1 MSCSR
6 HPVSICNSIKILPVW
21 ALINSDCILQN
32 DWFHWKHLCSN
43 MSVQDSLLVFIRFK
57 IAKFSWEMV
66 VSLLLSP
73 EVSMGFDVAFHF
85 TSSSNDSLHSFPQ
98 NLPSVYPQ
106 SMLSCWH
113 KPWESISMTV
123 FMNSR
128 TLQPLMPL
136 GDWTWLFKFWGNLLT
151 CEGSDILLQLGCSIV
166 WLYRW
171 RHLILITNDLPKF
184 TQVKSQEV
192 NFTLAQSIRLFSSQ
206 PL

>member
-32 DWFHWKHLCSN
+32 DWFHWKYLCSN
-43 MSVQDSLLVFIRFK
+43 MSVQDSLLAFIRFI

-123 FMNSR
+123 FMNSG
-128 TLQPLMPL
+128 TLQPLLCHWETLSCLQSWSKMNVSCTSGL
-136 GDWTWLFKFWGNLLT
+136 GFLSSEGIFSLSQAQIFFCSWGVVQ
-151 CEGSDILLQLGCSIV
+151 CD
-166 WLYRW
+166 
-171 RHLILITNDLPKF
+171 F
-184 TQVKSQEV
+184 TDGGISY
-192 NFTLAQSIRLFSSQ
+192 
-206 PL
+206 